1 MNLMKYFQ
9 FPNKKTTTCAVS
21 KPMPHKVQNY
31 WDKVCHQNPAKP
43 GCKIYES

>member
-9 FPNKKTTTCAVS
+9 FPNKKITTCAVS
-21 KPMPHKVQNY
+21 KPMLHKVRNY
-31 WDKVCHQNPAKP
+31 WDKACHQNPTKP